1 MKKSS
6 VVLASLFAIWI
17 IISLVQLWANF
28 PEFVIYSKVSF
39 SFLLIGGSIFF
50 SSLITNEHLVGDL
63 RIASIVAIGSITL
76 WAVLS
81 LIQLWVDIIDES
93 LYIKLT
99 ITKDGV
105 SWNTPMNDLQAS
117 DQTAELT
124 VGMPVSYTHL
134 RAHET

>member
-99 ITKDGV
+99 ITMLLAGGGILIISMVRK
-105 SWNTPMNDLQAS
+105 
-117 DQTAELT
+117 
-124 VGMPVSYTHL
+124 SYTTEKKL
-134 RAHET
+134 RDNKFID

>member
-76 WAVLS
+76 WAGLS
-81 LIQLWVDIIDES
+81 LLQLWGHIIDES

-99 ITKDGV
+99 IT
-105 SWNTPMNDLQAS
+105 ML
-117 DQTAELT
+117 L
-124 VGMPVSYTHL
+124 VGGGILIISMVRKSYTSEKKL
-134 RAHET
+134 RDNKFID